1 MTDPI
6 EPTDPTDPTDP
17 MVPTV
22 PTEELRAYA
31 RKRIKARQ
39 DFKQMLIVWV
49 ALSVF
54 TTVIWSFTGLTD
66 YFWPGWVMFGI
77 GIGVV
82 VSAFEAYGPRLGVI
96 TEQDIDAEVE
106 KLSRR

>member
-1 MTDPI
+1 MT
-6 EPTDPTDPTDP
+6 EPTD
-17 MVPTV
+17 
-22 PTEELRAYA
+22 ELRAYA

-39 DFKQMLIVWV
+39 DFKQILIVWV
-49 ALSVF
+49 AISALAIAV
-54 TTVIWSFTGLTD
+54 WYFTGITQ

-82 VSAFEAYGPRLGVI
+82 VSGFEAYGPRLGVI